1 MIELKGVEIL
11 QTIESNS
18 ITFKEFLI
26 FACIFILAI
35 TLMGLVLGWIN
46 QCPVNG
52 LVGGFIVSLVVI
64 LPVTFIQRI
73 KANKTYYKVT
83 LTEEVNM
90 PEFLEHYIII
100 RQEGSI
106 LVVEAINK

>member
-11 QTIESNS
+11 QTIESNP
-18 ITFKEFLI
+18 ITFREFLI
-26 FACIFILAI
+26 FACIFILTV

-46 QCPVNG
+46 QCPAKG
-52 LVGGFIVSLVVI
+52 LVGGFIVSLVII

-73 KANKTYYKVT
+73 KSNKTYYKVH

-90 PEFLEHYIII
+90 SEFLEHYIII
-100 RQEGSI
+100 RQEGLI
-106 LVVEAINK
+106 LVVETINN